1 MAKSSIILGI
11 LCFVNVC
18 WSTQASKP
26 ADTTPFP
33 CSEEVKTP
41 LIDSSVAFYAS
52 TPMECQMKSINM
64 KAYANVWADI
74 GVCFPLFDK
83 IYENLPGPVVLNSN
97 HWCFDKHSTNASPVF
112 HETLAM
118 KRVNGIGK
126 KKNIG
131 NKKEDKPK
139 NKNKKKK
146 QNMRNR
152 KKDTG
157 HGGQDTNDRNLQ
169 HSLSEFSQITDYS
182 VAFPYEPIEL
192 EELASMTLYLQT
204 NDLYKFQEVPLQ
216 TIDHW
221 FYDHGIDFR
230 PPPPPDKMS
239 DEELALGIVT
249 IIVGMSG

>member
-1 MAKSSIILGI
+1 M
-11 LCFVNVC
+11 
-18 WSTQASKP
+18 
-26 ADTTPFP
+26 PFP
-33 CSEEVKTP
+33 CPEEVKAP

-83 IYENLPGPVVLNSN
+83 IYKNLPGPVVLNSD

-112 HETLAM
+112 HEALAM

-131 NKKEDKPK
+131 NKKEDKPE

-152 KKDTG
+152 KKGTG
-157 HGGQDTNDRNLQ
+157 DGGQDTNDRNLQ
-169 HSLSEFSQITDYS
+169 HFLSEFSQITDYS
-182 VAFPYEPIEL
+182 IAFPYEPIEL

-204 NDLYKFQEVPLQ
+204 NDLYKFQEVPINK
-216 TIDHW
+216 IDNW
-221 FYDHGIDFR
+221 FYANGIDFQ
-230 PPPPPDKMS
+230 PPPPPEKET
-239 DEELALGIVT
+239 DEEIVLGVAS
-249 IIVGMSG
+249 IIFGMSG